1 MDKSLNKQN
10 VNTPR
15 EETMSDRIERLMY
28 QYGDSDALK
37 PKHLYNKNII
47 NSENWRQPP
56 RPFLMDDRESY
67 PSNEDQRQRIIQ
79 EDPQMQN
86 TMTINEIMLAES
98 KPSDIKKQ
106 DKETRKLIRM
116 AKAKRFRLL
125 NEEKRSKVGTP
136 KTEKLFENIFDANGL
151 RANNKKPVKAKS
163 PVKAPVATVRVPLNS
178 GGAIDDPD
186 YSKYIKEIE
195 LGNLDPSIPFD
206 KWIKQYEETDIDGP
220 LSRKEKTVLDDINL
234 ESALAKIEEAMMGVS
249 GLMARARLEGGGKVI
264 KFSDYKKPRIKE
276 LDLASY
282 FKAGMAVANLTPDER
297 DIVNDLLR
305 RTLGKDPK

>member
-15 EETMSDRIERLMY
+15 EETMSERIERLMY

-56 RPFLMDDRESY
+56 RPFFLMDDRESY

-125 NEEKRSKVGTP
+125 NEEK
-136 KTEKLFENIFDANGL
+136 
-151 RANNKKPVKAKS
+151 KK
-163 PVKAPVATVRVPLNS
+163 
-178 GGAIDDPD
+178 
-186 YSKYIKEIE
+186 
-195 LGNLDPSIPFD
+195 
-206 KWIKQYEETDIDGP
+206 Q
-220 LSRKEKTVLDDINL
+220 SRYTKNR
-234 ESALAKIEEAMMGVS
+234 KI
-249 GLMARARLEGGGKVI
+249 I
-264 KFSDYKKPRIKE
+264 
-276 LDLASY
+276 
-282 FKAGMAVANLTPDER
+282 
-297 DIVNDLLR
+297 
-305 RTLGKDPK
+305 

>member
-1 MDKSLNKQN
+1 MDKSLSNKQN

-15 EETMSDRIERLMY
+15 EETMSERIERLMY

-106 DKETRKLIRM
+106 DKEI
-116 AKAKRFRLL
+116 RLL
-125 NEEKRSKVGTP
+125 
-136 KTEKLFENIFDANGL
+136 
-151 RANNKKPVKAKS
+151 
-163 PVKAPVATVRVPLNS
+163 
-178 GGAIDDPD
+178 
-186 YSKYIKEIE
+186 
-195 LGNLDPSIPFD
+195 
-206 KWIKQYEETDIDGP
+206 WI
-220 LSRKEKTVLDDINL
+220 NH
-234 ESALAKIEEAMMGVS
+234 
-249 GLMARARLEGGGKVI
+249 
-264 KFSDYKKPRIKE
+264 
-276 LDLASY
+276 
-282 FKAGMAVANLTPDER
+282 
-297 DIVNDLLR
+297 
-305 RTLGKDPK
+305 